1 MPESRVKLTDQER
14 LDAPDARAL
23 QELVY
28 QYQRE
33 ALGDL
38 LGGGVGTLSPI
49 VWTLAD
55 GGIIALLGSMSPF
68 ALVTQQRDLT
78 RSQPSTPAVTVAH
91 AWKTQIISFDPAAA
105 GHINYPVDL
114 LPARTAAAAAGYTTR
129 PIVWARPF
137 QIDTD
142 TDTRRVWDVGT
153 AVEVATP
160 LETRTHTRLEFA
172 VSETAPAV
180 GVGADWAPI
189 AYCSGWSL
197 VGSYYQ
203 PLFQSVSVWD
213 NEDLFDWTGES
224 GDVFNKFT
232 NKLSA
237 GWLEDRIALGSDAFD
252 SAHGLSTGYAPGE
265 DRGAG
270 LVTMLHFL
278 RRGLQRV
285 LSGGTNDSGSATP
298 KTWLGI
304 PLLSLEGL
312 RINQEYLDARV
323 TSTEAYTTANTNQ
336 IANMSNAS
344 AVIASGVF
352 LYDDG
357 TAYAGVSEG
366 WYLVSGFGFT
376 GVTVMTGANWSEFTA
391 EFDLQTSI
399 ADELRYFFVAGVFT
413 QMDNPAAISGVGGSE
428 CTSLQLVSPLRPTLY
443 AAVSPVAYNPG
454 QLITYYKGSGVGL
467 SSAQYG
473 IPLKLFGSKVSAP
486 QLALID
492 PSTLTAGGS
501 APRPAFHVEVRAT
514 KYLPGQE
521 VL

>member
-105 GHINYPVDL
+105 GHVNYPVDL

-137 QIDTD
+137 QLDTD

-203 PLFQSVSVWD
+203 PFFQSVSVWD
-213 NEDLFDWTGES
+213 SEDLFDWTGES

-232 NKLSA
+232 NKISA

-252 SAHGLSTGYAPGE
+252 SAHGLSAGYAPGA

-270 LVTMLHFL
+270 LVTMLHFI
-278 RRGLQRV
+278 RRGLQRI
-285 LSGGTNDSGSATP
+285 LSGGSADGAGTSS
-298 KTWLGI
+298 KSWLGI
-304 PLLSLEGL
+304 PSLSLEGL
-312 RINQEYLDARV
+312 RVSQEAQDARLDGLDADVAESREIIDRR
-323 TSTEAYTTANTNQ
+323 SEAA
-336 IANMSNAS
+336 I
-344 AVIASGVF
+344 VLASGVF
-352 LYDDG
+352 QYVPAG
-357 TAYAGVSEG
+357 AYSGVAEG
-366 WYLVSGFGFT
+366 WYVIQGSGFYE
-376 GVTVMTGANWSEFTA
+376 TVKTGATWAEFTA
-391 EFDLQTSI
+391 KFAPPAAEITAINSYYVTSI
-399 ADELRYFFVAGVFT
+399 LTAMDSADLFGS
-413 QMDNPAAISGVGGSE
+413 PSGSE
-428 CTSLQLVSPLRPTLY
+428 AQSLVLSGLIQPRPGNPVTYSPSRI
-443 AAVSPVAYNPG
+443 
-454 QLITYYKGSGVGL
+454 ITAYKGATVGL
-467 SSAQYG
+467 SSSEYG
-473 IPLKLFGSKVSAP
+473 IPFALYGSRVGAL
-486 QLALID
+486 QMALID

-501 APRPAFHVEVRAT
+501 APMPTFHVTVYAS
-514 KYLPGQE
+514 KYLPGE
-521 VL
+521 AIL